1 MEFVDGIKVTDKAKL
16 LENEIDP
23 PDWVIW
29 ATFILMALGTVG
41 LALYHGRSF
50 SGYRG
55 RRFRR

>member
-1 MEFVDGIKVTDKAKL
+1 MKDFKRKSMKDFEY

-23 PDWVIW
+23 PDWAIW

-41 LALYHGRSF
+41 LALYQGRSF